1 MPTRAQKEA
10 ACGARYRSEVSDL
23 GLGCT
28 KLAMQQQLRTWGYA
42 AALKA
47 CQEWLSRY
55 RLGPRGVDGNNSIYV
70 LSRQD
75 LQRWY
80 YVDGLRG
87 ADLQQKYLQEH
98 GIWAYCSNLVRWL
111 KAPAQALSILENN
124 EDLHTH
130 ACGEYVLEQLQ
141 KGVDGQTVAD
151 EILSK
156 YLVRTT
162 RQRVQAYRHYR
173 EQMGSYWTPEKL
185 EY

>member
-1 MPTRAQKEA
+1 MN
-10 ACGARYRSEVSDL
+10 
-23 GLGCT
+23 
-28 KLAMQQQLRTWGYA
+28 
-42 AALKA
+42 
-47 CQEWLSRY
+47 RY
-55 RLGPRGVDGNNSIYV
+55 RLGSRGVDGGSSTFV

-98 GIWAYCSNLVRWL
+98 GIWAHCSNLVKWL

-156 YLVRTT
+156 YIVRTT

-173 EQMGSYWTPEKL
+173 EQVGSYWTYEKL
-185 EY
+185 EYKH